1 MTWHTQWGNGGNWA
15 PYGTYPFDKVVSHQ
29 TPKFPKN
36 GKTLPM
42 ESAGGAA
49 VQLEITTTSL
59 IQISSKSGKKIKY
72 CRYWATN
79 TNSTDIRQ
87 HIQNSK
93 SVTSQLT
100 ARLFSPQQKHM
111 CDTQSDQMTESE
123 SVCLSQG
130 CVVDVK
136 DASAPTSSGPL
147 SLFPVF

>member
-1 MTWHTQWGNGGNWA
+1 MA
-15 PYGTYPFDKVVSHQ
+15 
-29 TPKFPKN
+29 
-36 GKTLPM
+36 
-42 ESAGGAA
+42 
-49 VQLEITTTSL
+49 
-59 IQISSKSGKKIKY
+59 KIPALQKL
-72 CRYWATN
+72 T
-79 TNSTDIRQ
+79 
-87 HIQNSK
+87 HIKNSK

-136 DASAPTSSGPL
+136 DASAPTSCGPL